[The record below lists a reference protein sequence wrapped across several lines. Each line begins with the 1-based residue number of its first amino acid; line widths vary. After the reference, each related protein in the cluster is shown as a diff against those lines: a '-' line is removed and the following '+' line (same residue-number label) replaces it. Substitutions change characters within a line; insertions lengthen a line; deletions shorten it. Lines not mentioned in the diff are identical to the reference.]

1 MLEVDDSIKIENQD
15 IIYYQNIDGEQLDF
29 VESSFVSYVYSSYDD
44 KEKNHK
50 LIKDPTQ
57 PKYQLDINTRWSL
70 RIELKDILSNY
81 LLRQ

>member
-1 MLEVDDSIKIENQD
+1 
-15 IIYYQNIDGEQLDF
+15 
-29 VESSFVSYVYSSYDD
+29 VYSSYDD

-81 LLRQ
+81 LFATMKKYRTFEGVAK